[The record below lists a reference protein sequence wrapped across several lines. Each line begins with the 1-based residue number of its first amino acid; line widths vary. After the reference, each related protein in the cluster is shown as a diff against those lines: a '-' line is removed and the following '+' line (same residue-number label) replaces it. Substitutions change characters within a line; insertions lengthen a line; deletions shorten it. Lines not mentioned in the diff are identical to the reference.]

1 MKSPQKIEVI
11 EMVGRFLIEAGGVIM
26 SIIRVGS
33 LSKGDRMAFG
43 PKHMKAERR
52 EARTHVTVSYPNLN
66 TNSKI

>member
-1 MKSPQKIEVI
+1 
-11 EMVGRFLIEAGGVIM
+11 
-26 SIIRVGS
+26 
-33 LSKGDRMAFG
+33 MAFG

>member
-1 MKSPQKIEVI
+1 
-11 EMVGRFLIEAGGVIM
+11 M
-26 SIIRVGS
+26 SFAHVGS

-52 EARTHVTVSYPNLN
+52 EARTHVTVSYRNTSTN

>member
-1 MKSPQKIEVI
+1 
-11 EMVGRFLIEAGGVIM
+11 M
-26 SIIRVGS
+26 SFAHVGS

-52 EARTHVTVSYPNLN
+52 EARTRVTVSYRNTSTDSIS